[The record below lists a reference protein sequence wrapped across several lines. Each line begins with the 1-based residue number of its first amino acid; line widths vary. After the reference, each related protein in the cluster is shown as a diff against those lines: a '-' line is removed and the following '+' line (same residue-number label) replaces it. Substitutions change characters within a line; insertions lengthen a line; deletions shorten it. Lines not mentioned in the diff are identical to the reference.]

1 MYNYDRAVV
10 ALQAK
15 CMFWL
20 LTAHIKDDLF
30 LERIRHSIRSHMAN
44 IWERSVHTISLIPP
58 SKSSSS
64 FNTSNRDPTSFI
76 LMSATLSRRV
86 GWNETVRACRDP
98 FDNKKFSNLNPEI
111 LVEWIPPTVSYWC
124 SHRNSGTVPVPVQG
138 FDSVVDVM
146 VVKHQVVLGFSLG
159 VTSV

>member
-44 IWERSVHTISLIPP
+44 IWERSAHTISLIHCRNRLLTLIRATGIQHP
-58 SKSSSS
+58 S
-64 FNTSNRDPTSFI
+64 F
-76 LMSATLSRRV
+76 
-86 GWNETVRACRDP
+86 
-98 FDNKKFSNLNPEI
+98 
-111 LVEWIPPTVSYWC
+111 
-124 SHRNSGTVPVPVQG
+124 
-138 FDSVVDVM
+138 
-146 VVKHQVVLGFSLG
+146 
-159 VTSV
+159 

>member
-44 IWERSVHTISLIPP
+44 IWERSAHTISLIPP

-64 FNTSNRDPTSFI
+64 LNTSNRDPTSFI
-76 LMSATLSRRV
+76 LMSAKLSRRV

-98 FDNKKFSNLNPEI
+98 FDNNSTRKFWLNGFRPPFLTGAHTEI
-111 LVEWIPPTVSYWC
+111 REQYRCPYKVSTVWSMSWSSSTKWYL
-124 SHRNSGTVPVPVQG
+124 
-138 FDSVVDVM
+138 DSV
-146 VVKHQVVLGFSLG
+146 LE
-159 VTSV
+159 